1 MVRTAWWMAAAVRTT
16 PAMARESVDGGC
28 GAGPSGHVSRAG
40 GQGVQAEVVGQ
51 CERGAVGL
59 DFGDAAVSK
68 AARPAELYRLVAEL
82 AVLAGGLPQ
91 LLGQLD
97 RWLHIDHDAGR
108 VGSDDHADAGRAV
121 RGAAADLAGA
131 GATAHDLARVLNNLL
146 ERCDGR
152 KLETGPW

>member
-1 MVRTAWWMAAAVRTT
+1 
-16 PAMARESVDGGC
+16 MARESVDGGC

-108 VGSDDHADAGRAV
+108 VRSDDHDAGRVRSDDHADAGRAV

>member
-1 MVRTAWWMAAAVRTT
+1 MLSVADWAEIGFLELAGRAAEAIRELIHRTRV
-16 PAMARESVDGGC
+16 P
-28 GAGPSGHVSRAG
+28 
-40 GQGVQAEVVGQ
+40 GVFTG
-51 CERGAVGL
+51 
-59 DFGDAAVSK
+59 
-68 AARPAELYRLVAEL
+68 PAELYRLVAEL

-108 VGSDDHADAGRAV
+108 VRSDDHADAGRAV

-131 GATAHDLARVLNNLL
+131 GATAHDLAGVLNNLL

>member
-1 MVRTAWWMAAAVRTT
+1 MLSVADWAEIGFLELAGRAAEAIRELIHRTRV
-16 PAMARESVDGGC
+16 P
-28 GAGPSGHVSRAG
+28 
-40 GQGVQAEVVGQ
+40 GVFTG
-51 CERGAVGL
+51 
-59 DFGDAAVSK
+59 
-68 AARPAELYRLVAEL
+68 PAELYRLVAEL

-131 GATAHDLARVLNNLL
+131 GATAHDLAGVLNNLL

>member
-1 MVRTAWWMAAAVRTT
+1 M
-16 PAMARESVDGGC
+16 
-28 GAGPSGHVSRAG
+28 
-40 GQGVQAEVVGQ
+40 
-51 CERGAVGL
+51 
-59 DFGDAAVSK
+59 
-68 AARPAELYRLVAEL
+68 LV
-82 AVLAGGLPQ
+82 GGLPQ

-108 VGSDDHADAGRAV
+108 VRSDDHADAGRAV

>member
-108 VGSDDHADAGRAV
+108 VRSDDHADAGRAV

-152 KLETGPW
+152 KLETGP

>member
-1 MVRTAWWMAAAVRTT
+1 M
-16 PAMARESVDGGC
+16 
-28 GAGPSGHVSRAG
+28 
-40 GQGVQAEVVGQ
+40 
-51 CERGAVGL
+51 
-59 DFGDAAVSK
+59 
-68 AARPAELYRLVAEL
+68 LV
-82 AVLAGGLPQ
+82 GGLPQ